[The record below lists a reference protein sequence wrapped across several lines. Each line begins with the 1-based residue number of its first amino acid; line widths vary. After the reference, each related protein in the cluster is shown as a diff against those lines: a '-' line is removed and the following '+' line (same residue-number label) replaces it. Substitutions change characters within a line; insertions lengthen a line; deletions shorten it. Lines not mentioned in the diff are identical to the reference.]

1 VYARFKI
8 FKILMSNHIMEIKLF
23 FIKERLMEQEYL
35 TSISS
40 IMSCYDKY
48 SFLLLEEKKFH
59 DKETLYH

>member
-1 VYARFKI
+1 
-8 FKILMSNHIMEIKLF
+8 
-23 FIKERLMEQEYL
+23 MEQEYL
-35 TSISS
+35 ISISS